1 MKPVINRDRFWQF
14 CAALRITD
22 KESSA
27 GLVPLLPFN
36 TQKYVVNEIASGLE
50 EGIHKF
56 VILKFRQAGMT
67 TIGLALDLY
76 WLNKFPGL
84 PGTFVADSDSN
95 REHFRAIIDEYI
107 KSVAGGHWHIGMKHH
122 NRNHLILDNRSR
134 LTYQVASSRNDRLG
148 QGKGMS
154 FGHFTECGSWDN
166 DEGLMSLNAS
176 LAETNPSRLY
186 LYESTARGYNLWY
199 EMCMEAKNS
208 VVQKFIFLGWWMHE
222 RYRVPK
228 DSNVFRVYW
237 DGKLD
242 NEERVWVRHV
252 KQLYDHDVTPEQIAW
267 WRFTLAEK
275 FSGDTIT
282 MMQEFPPEEN
292 SAFQLSGAKFFDAVK
307 VNEAAQALKGDTF
320 QSFKFAIGERW
331 DASRIVPAIPRYGE
345 LKMWEPP
352 KEGAFY
358 IVTGDPAYG
367 SSEWK
372 DNFCCQVFK
381 CYADG
386 LDQVAEYASAQC
398 STQAFAW
405 LVAYLAGFYRNSM
418 LKIEINGPGQFVLN
432 ELQNLRRN
440 AGGQRTADG
449 KSFIGSVQYFM
460 YRRLDGTNSHGNWM
474 WKSTHEL
481 KVAMLTG
488 FKDYFESG
496 RIRLRS
502 QQLCEE
508 MVTVVRDD
516 TGDLRAGGKGKDD
529 RVIAAAM
536 AYEGWARTLR
546 MQLAARNMTREIAVK
561 QEERPQHSTAIQT
574 AVSQHLQQ
582 IGFQPNSAKLH

>member
-1 MKPVINRDRFWQF
+1 MRPVINLDRFWKF
-14 CAALRITD
+14 CSALRITD
-22 KESSA
+22 KENPD
-27 GLVPLLPFN
+27 GLVPLIPFK
-36 TQKYVVNEIASGLE
+36 TQTYVVNEIAAGLE

-107 KSVAGGHWHIGMKHH
+107 KSVAGGHWHIGLKHH

-154 FGHFTECGSWDN
+154 FGHFSECSSWDN

-186 LYESTARGYNLWY
+186 IYESTAQGYNLWHD
-199 EMCMEAKNS
+199 MWKDAKNS
-208 VVQKFIFLGWWMHE
+208 MAQKAIFLGWWMHE
-222 RYRVPK
+222 RYVVKK
-228 DSNVFRVYW
+228 DSNIYRVYW

-242 NEERVWVRHV
+242 ADERMWVKHV
-252 KQLYDHDVTPEQIAW
+252 KSLYDHDVTPEQMAW

-275 FSGDTIT
+275 FHSDLT
-282 MMQEFPPEEN
+282 MMKQEFPPTEHD
-292 SAFQLSGAKFFDAVK
+292 AFQMSGAKFFDGVK
-307 VNEAAQALKGDTF
+307 VNEAAQALKNDKY
-320 QSFKFAIGERW
+320 QSYKFEIGQKW
-331 DASRIVPAIPRYGE
+331 DESRIMPTIPRYAE
-345 LKMWEPP
+345 LKMWEGP
-352 KEGAFY
+352 KDGAVY
-358 IVTGDPAYG
+358 VVSGDPAYG

-372 DNFCCQVFK
+372 DNFCAQVFK

-386 LDQVAEYASAQC
+386 MEQVAEYASAQC

-405 LVAYLAGFYRNSM
+405 LLCYLAGFYKNST
-418 LKIEINGPGQFVLN
+418 LIIEINGPGQFVWN
-432 ELQNLRRN
+432 EVLNLRRT
-440 AGGQRTADG
+440 ATGQKSVDG
-449 KSFIGSVQYFM
+449 RSFIGSIQMFL
-460 YRRLDGTNSHGNWM
+460 YRRIDAMGATAAYQ

-481 KVAMLTG
+481 KVGMLTG

-496 RIRLRS
+496 RIKLRS
-502 QQLCEE
+502 LALCEE
-508 MVTVVRDD
+508 LVKVVRMDD
-516 TGDLRAGGKGKDD
+516 GDLRADGRGKDD

-536 AYEGWARTLR
+536 ATVPWLRSLKTQLIARG
-546 MQLAARNMTREIAVK
+546 MTREQAIKREEVAPEVTALQAAVTQHFQDIGYQPK
-561 QEERPQHSTAIQT
+561 QI
-574 AVSQHLQQ
+574 
-582 IGFQPNSAKLH
+582 KLH